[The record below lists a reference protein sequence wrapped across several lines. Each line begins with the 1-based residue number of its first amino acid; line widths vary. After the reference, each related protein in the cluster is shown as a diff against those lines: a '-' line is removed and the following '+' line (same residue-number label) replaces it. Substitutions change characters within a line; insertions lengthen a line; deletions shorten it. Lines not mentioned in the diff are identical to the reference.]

1 MGIEKMILPETTGR
15 FDLHVLKLVA
25 EQLDP
30 ATTLKDVKHV
40 SRPSNQ
46 YKSDVAHKTIVGGC
60 NINFDIKRQKL
71 QDERLSGQRS
81 FRMIPLLQEL
91 HINSN
96 KETIIV
102 NKTKVS
108 TTCNIRTDRFFSS
121 FLHKGQDCQEVKLY
135 LVICH
140 DEKFLFICNNALYKF
155 VF

>member
-1 MGIEKMILPETTGR
+1 MGIEKMLIPESTRR

-30 ATTLKDVKHV
+30 ATTFKDVKHV
-40 SRPSNQ
+40 SKPSNQ
-46 YKSDVAHKTIVGGC
+46 YKSDVAHKSIVGGC

-71 QDERLSGQRS
+71 QDERLSGQRN
-81 FRMIPLLQEL
+81 FRMVPLLQEL

-96 KETIIV
+96 KEKLIV

-108 TTCNIRTDRFFSS
+108 TTCNIRTDHYFQT

-135 LVICH
+135 LVIFRH
-140 DEKFLFICNNALYKF
+140 DERSSVYF
-155 VF
+155 